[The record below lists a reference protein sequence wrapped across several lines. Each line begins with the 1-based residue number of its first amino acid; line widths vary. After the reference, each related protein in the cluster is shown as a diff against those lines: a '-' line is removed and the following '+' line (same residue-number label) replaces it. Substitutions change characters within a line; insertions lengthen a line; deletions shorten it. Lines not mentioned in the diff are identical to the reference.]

1 MGAHYEQK
9 TIILNDGLYI
19 LLALCFENADY
30 GNGLLKGQ

>member
-9 TIILNDGLYI
+9 VIILNDGLYI
-19 LLALCFENADY
+19 LLAWCFQNCDY